1 MLKVQLSSDN
11 LIWLLISHIGT
22 TMTEDPFALFQQF
35 FSKQNELMSKQLE
48 PFIKQ
53 VNDSWAKFSNMLDVA
68 NKDLSERTIET
79 KASDEIK
86 YTTHFKV
93 DGDILNEFPSKVPPA
108 NDLYWTR
115 HSQLVDRVLA
125 ERQAIIEKSIE
136 TVGTTIKGL
145 VNPIS
150 FSPIDMIK
158 LIDLFKK

>member
-1 MLKVQLSSDN
+1 MATGDS
-11 LIWLLISHIGT
+11 
-22 TMTEDPFALFQQF
+22 FALFEQF
-35 FSKQNELMSKQLE
+35 FSKQNEQITQQLE

-53 VNDSWAKFSNMLDVA
+53 GNESWTKFSNMLDAA

-79 KASDEIK
+79 KASEVIK
-86 YTTHFKV
+86 YTTHLKA
-93 DGDILNEFPSKVPPA
+93 DGDILNEFPSNAPTS

-115 HSQLVDRVLA
+115 HTQLVDRVLA

-150 FSPIDMIK
+150 ISPIDMLKLVELIK
-158 LIDLFKK
+158 K

>member
-1 MLKVQLSSDN
+1 MTTLYGSAYILYF
-11 LIWLLISHIGT
+11 GT
-22 TMTEDPFALFQQF
+22 TLTEDPFAVFQQF
-35 FSKQNELMSKQLE
+35 FSKQNEQMSKQLE

-53 VNDSWAKFSNMLDVA
+53 GNDSWAKFSNMLDVA

-79 KASDEIK
+79 KANDEIK
-86 YTTHFKV
+86 YTTNLKV
-93 DGDILNEFPSKVPPA
+93 DGDIVNEFPSKVPPA

-115 HSQLVDRVLA
+115 HTQLVDRVLA
-125 ERQAIIEKSIE
+125 DRQAIIEKSIE

-150 FSPIDMIK
+150 FSPIDMVR